1 MIIPLSGHRA
11 RIGLVIAGLLLLLG
25 VALLVWGASPA
36 QASAAPAPQPVEG
49 LPAPQEQSNAE
60 CLLCH
65 NKPGQAVA
73 LPSGEMLSITIDPAV
88 FGASAHGQANQNC
101 SDCHSNITGFPHPAR
116 TAETLR
122 AYSEQYQESCITCHK
137 EQHAAYGDGIHG
149 QARAAGDANAPL
161 CTDCHNPHAQQALH
175 DAAGNPQ
182 ASVRADA
189 ARTCAKCHNGIFEEY
204 ALSVHGENLL
214 ARNNPDTP
222 TCVDCHNAHTIEDP
236 TTVAFRVNSVQLCG
250 DCHTNAEVMD
260 HYGLSTNVLNSYVSD
275 FHGTTI
281 TLFDP
286 NQTGADT
293 NKPVCTDCHGTHDIR
308 RSTDPEKGLQ
318 VKENLMITCQR
329 CHPNASENFPDS
341 WLGHYIPDR
350 ERYPVVY
357 YVELFYKFFI
367 PTVLGG
373 MAFYVLTD
381 IFWRVR
387 NRRKPAAAA
396 VVLPS
401 EPETPV
407 ELEPPVVEAQT
418 EPSAVETP
426 GEALTDEEP
435 GVDDEEKKE
444 G

>member
-1 MIIPLSGHRA
+1 MIRPRSHRFA
-11 RIGLVIAGLLLLLG
+11 RVGLVTASLLLLLG
-25 VALLVWGASPA
+25 VALLAWGASPA
-36 QASAAPAPQPVEG
+36 QASAAPDLRPSEG
-49 LPAPQEQSNAE
+49 QPAPQEQSNAE

-65 NKPGQAVA
+65 GKPGQAVT
-73 LPSGEMLSITIDPAV
+73 LPSGEPLAITIDPGV

-101 SDCHSNITGFPHPAR
+101 TACHANITGFPHPAR
-116 TAETLR
+116 TAESLR
-122 AYSEQYQESCITCHK
+122 AYSEQYQQTCTNCHQ
-137 EQHAAYGDGIHG
+137 EQHADYGEGIHG
-149 QARAAGDANAPL
+149 QAREEGDPNAPL
-161 CTDCHNPHAQQALH
+161 CTDCHNPHAQKALN
-175 DAAGNPQ
+175 DEAGVPL
-182 ASVRADA
+182 ATVRADA

-204 ALSVHGENLL
+204 AMSVHGENLL

-222 TCVDCHNAHTIEDP
+222 TCVDCHSAHKIEDP
-236 TTVAFRVNSVQLCG
+236 TTVAFRVGSVELCG
-250 DCHTNAEVMD
+250 SCHTNGEIMD
-260 HYGLSTNVLNSYVSD
+260 HYGLSTNVLNSYVAD

-293 NKPVCTDCHGTHDIR
+293 NKPVCTDCHGVHDIR
-308 RSTDPEKGLQ
+308 RKDDPVKGLQ
-318 VKENLMITCQR
+318 VKENLMVTCQR

-350 ERYPVVY
+350 DRYPVVY

-387 NRRKPAAAA
+387 NRRKPALVAAA
-396 VVLPS
+396 TTVEPQDDS
-401 EPETPV
+401 GDTGPEPEPV
-407 ELEPPVVEAQT
+407 ASAPVQ
-418 EPSAVETP
+418 
-426 GEALTDEEP
+426 P
-435 GVDDEEKKE
+435 GVEDTTDLAGTEEKE